1 MKRRPGL
8 KTCKNTEDTIKNDK
22 EDKDGIPLGGI
33 PSEKSKIL
41 LVRHF
46 AGTGGFSGF
55 RGQFSENS

>member
-22 EDKDGIPLGGI
+22 EDQEGKV
-33 PSEKSKIL
+33 KIL